1 MIMSRTGHSAE
12 KEDCLWEL
20 QLLGS
25 SSLSIL
31 LNTLVY
37 MVGLYS
43 SLRSGSEHCRLRFS
57 PSQIELVQEPGSRSY
72 LKYKEDV
79 FKTNQGGLK
88 GRRKKPKEVV
98 HFANDANPTRC
109 FVRLYKLY
117 LEKCPTDR
125 PPGAFYLQ
133 PLSKPKDVWFSKNP
147 CGHNTLQKVVLG
159 LMKKCW
165 FYRLFHES

>member
-1 MIMSRTGHSAE
+1 MFGCRNEDSIVLGCLFAKKQPQPISAE
-12 KEDCLWEL
+12 MEDCLWEL

-37 MVGLYS
+37 MVGLYF
-43 SLRSGSEHCRLRFS
+43 SLRSVSEHRRLRFS
-57 PSQIELVQEPGSRSY
+57 PPQIELVQEPGSRSY

-79 FKTNQGGLK
+79 SKTNQGGLK

-109 FVRLYKLY
+109 FVR
-117 LEKCPTDR
+117 
-125 PPGAFYLQ
+125 F
-133 PLSKPKDVWFSKNP
+133 
-147 CGHNTLQKVVLG
+147 
-159 LMKKCW
+159 
-165 FYRLFHES
+165 

>member
-1 MIMSRTGHSAE
+1 
-12 KEDCLWEL
+12 
-20 QLLGS
+20 
-25 SSLSIL
+25 
-31 LNTLVY
+31 
-37 MVGLYS
+37 MVGLYF
-43 SLRSGSEHCRLRFS
+43 SLRSGSEHRRLWFS

-79 FKTNQGGLK
+79 FKTNQGGSK

-125 PPGAFYLQ
+125 PPGAFHLE
-133 PLSKPKDVWFSKNP
+133 PLSKPKDIWFSKNP

-159 LMKKCW
+159 LNEESW